1 MIPIEDVL
9 IREKTRPLRTP
20 FATSLGRKDLL
31 RSVIVSLRLAN
42 GASGTGEVPTSIAFK
57 GEDLSVI
64 RRVLAEASDAIR
76 GSFIDDYSELMD
88 RLRIAHPSA
97 FMTMSGIE
105 VALFRAFL
113 ASRSIRES
121 SYWGERCLSIET
133 DITIPFLTDEQSLGR
148 WIDWTISRGFK
159 AYKLKVS
166 GEVEQDMAVLSY
178 LHKAL
183 EERVPGFRL
192 RLDGNQGY
200 TTATFRTM
208 VRRMEGS
215 AMAIELFEQPLPKDD
230 LRGYQKIRG
239 FGSIPVIL
247 DETILS
253 VSDARRAIENDLC
266 DGMNIKIAKSG
277 LAESMKIAAL
287 ARRHK
292 KKLMIG
298 SMIETM
304 VGLSAAIFLA
314 AGTGFFDY
322 IDLDGSHFLYGRNI
336 YPDIT
341 VQGPVFTI
349 TRG

>member
-1 MIPIEDVL
+1 MIPIEDVR
-9 IREKTRPLRTP
+9 IREVIRPLRTP
-20 FATSLGRKDLL
+20 FSTSLGRKDLL
-31 RSVIVSLRLAN
+31 RSIIVSVRLEG

-57 GEDLSVI
+57 AEDIAVI
-64 RRVLAEASDAIR
+64 RRVLAEAAKAIR
-76 GSFIDDYSELMD
+76 GSSIEDYGELVV

-97 FMTMSGIE
+97 FMTISGLE

-121 SYWGERCLSIET
+121 SYWGERCSRIET

-166 GEVEQDMAVLSY
+166 GKVEQDMVILSY
-178 LHKAL
+178 LHRAL
-183 EERVPGFRL
+183 VERVPRFRL

-208 VRRMEGS
+208 VRRLEGS

-230 LRGYQKIRG
+230 LRGYEKIRAY
-239 FGSIPVIL
+239 GSVPVIL

-253 VSDARRAIENDLC
+253 ASDARRAIENNLC
-266 DGMNIKIAKSG
+266 DGMNVKIAKSG

-287 ARRHK
+287 AREHK

-304 VGLSAAIFLA
+304 TGLSAAIFLA
-314 AGTGFFDY
+314 AGTGYFDY
-322 IDLDGSHFLYGRNI
+322 IDLDGAHFLYGKPT

-341 VQGPVFTI
+341 AQGPVFTI
-349 TRG
+349 ARG